1 MTCQRTEYSKSNQ
14 VLLTNKFFN
23 FKLKFSVDKNYVMF
37 LRFFT
42 TEFDLNTTVIRYDE
56 LKSHSTAIT
65 MQQQMENKDIQSV
78 L

>member
-23 FKLKFSVDKNYVMF
+23 FKLKF

-56 LKSHSTAIT
+56 LKSHFYRYNNATT
-65 MQQQMENKDIQSV
+65 NG
-78 L
+78 